1 MRIFPNLA
9 NNEVSDTGCVKIN
22 KIFSDL
28 ILSTEDDS
36 SMPGAH
42 SPEQTVV
49 TLLWMKTVQ
58 VVGVLS
64 AVHPQLVLELEVF
77 LSDGRQS
84 HGYLTR
90 TGDLKDV
97 HRGSLHD

>member
-1 MRIFPNLA
+1 
-9 NNEVSDTGCVKIN
+9 
-22 KIFSDL
+22 
-28 ILSTEDDS
+28 
-36 SMPGAH
+36 MPGAH
-42 SPEQTVV
+42 PPEQTVV
-49 TLLWMKTVQ
+49 AQLWVKTAQ
-58 VVGVLS
+58 VAGILS

-84 HGYLTR
+84 HGNLPG